1 LVPEKTQTT
10 NDHNDNNNNT
20 VTVKLYFSVSS
31 RFFTSMRIQFAASCL
46 SDQVSGMSDQL
57 SLILSCLPKLS

>member
-1 LVPEKTQTT
+1 VPV
-10 NDHNDNNNNT
+10 
-20 VTVKLYFSVSS
+20 VTKNVKLYFSVSS